1 MCGRYSLTT
10 PVEALRQLFDFP
22 EQLNLRP
29 RYNIAP
35 TQEVAAVRRDPPPAA
50 GARVGDPAGGKVCVS
65 GRHLVLLRW
74 GLIPAWAKEAAIG
87 SRMINARAETL
98 ADKPAFRS
106 AFRKRRCL
114 IAADGFYEWRT
125 TAEAPKAPKQPYYIR
140 LESDAPFAIAGL
152 WERWRDPAGATI
164 ESCTLITTEANPELA
179 SIHHRMPVIL
189 APADY
194 DAWLE
199 PRPAA
204 AEALHDLL
212 RPYHGCGMTAIPIGR
227 HVNNVR
233 NDDPACIEALA

>member
-1 MCGRYSLTT
+1 MCGRFTLRT
-10 PVEALRQLFDFP
+10 PAHRLAEAFGVDALP
-22 EQLNLRP
+22 NLAP

-35 TQEVAAVRRDPPPAA
+35 TQDVVAIRHAD
-50 GARVGDPAGGKVCVS
+50 D
-65 GRHLVLLRW
+65 GRELTMLRW
-74 GLIPAWAKEAAIG
+74 GLIPGWAKDPAIG
-87 SRMINARAETL
+87 ARMINARAETV
-98 ADKPAFRS
+98 AEKPSFRAAFRQ
-106 AFRKRRCL
+106 RRCL
-114 IAADGFYEWRT
+114 VAADGFYEWRK

-140 LESDAPFAIAGL
+140 LASGEPFAIAGL
-152 WERWRDPAGATI
+152 WERWRDPAGETV

-199 PRPAA
+199 PHPASA
-204 AEALHDLL
+204 AALHDLL
-212 RPYHGCGMTAIPIGR
+212 RPYPGAEMVAFPIGR

>member
-1 MCGRYSLTT
+1 MCGRFTLRT
-10 PVEALRQLFDFP
+10 PAHRLAEAFGVDALP
-22 EQLNLRP
+22 NLAP

-35 TQEVAAVRRDPPPAA
+35 TQDVVAIRHAD
-50 GARVGDPAGGKVCVS
+50 D
-65 GRHLVLLRW
+65 GRELTMLRW
-74 GLIPAWAKEAAIG
+74 GLIPGWAKDPAIG
-87 SRMINARAETL
+87 ARMINARAETV
-98 ADKPAFRS
+98 AEKPSFRAAFRQ
-106 AFRKRRCL
+106 RRCL

-164 ESCTLITTEANPELA
+164 ESCTLITTEANPALA
-179 SIHHRMPVIL
+179 PIHHRMPVIL

-199 PRPAA
+199 PRPASA
-204 AEALHDLL
+204 AALHDLL
-212 RPYHGCGMTAIPIGR
+212 RPYPGAAMTAFPIGR

>member
-1 MCGRYSLTT
+1 MCGRFTLRT
-10 PVEALRQLFDFP
+10 PAHRLAEAFGVDALP
-22 EQLNLRP
+22 NLAP

-35 TQEVAAVRRDPPPAA
+35 TQDVVAIRR
-50 GARVGDPAGGKVCVS
+50 GDD
-65 GRHLVLLRW
+65 GRELAMLRW
-74 GLIPAWAKEAAIG
+74 GLIPGWAKDPAIG
-87 SRMINARAETL
+87 ARMINARAETV
-98 ADKPAFRS
+98 AEKPSFRAAFRQ
-106 AFRKRRCL
+106 RRCL
-114 IAADGFYEWRT
+114 IAADGFYEWRK

-152 WERWRDPAGATI
+152 WERWRDPAGATV
-164 ESCTLITTEANPELA
+164 ESCTLITTVANRELA

-199 PRPAA
+199 PRPASA
-204 AEALHDLL
+204 AALHDLL
-212 RPYHGCGMTAIPIGR
+212 RPYPGAAMTAIPIGR